1 MPRGGSKPGERRG
14 GRKKGTPNKVT
25 AKMRGTFAETVK
37 HYSDEALQIL
47 VTMMKDATVTAS
59 TRVRCAELI
68 IERAH
73 GKLAA
78 GQDSKPKDFIPLAER
93 LAIYAREEKIEAAGD
108 KVVELPLDPSRPRKD
123 H

>member
-93 LAIYAREEKIEAAGD
+93 LAIYAREEKLEASAD
-108 KVVELPLDPSRPRKD
+108 KVVEFPVDPSRPRKD